1 MAECFFTNGAGLL
14 NKKNFLN
21 SGINK
26 VFSVKL
32 HLLVDVFGGVN
43 LLKDKNSFF
52 LGFFVYLVLSLLLN
66 LLFVFLF
73 SKQAEHLAVD
83 LLHLIPSLMFNELV
97 ESISPSFHDILFL
110 IPIAL
115 TDGIIGGFIGLISG
129 GFLRD
134 KSKGTLCISLMVSF
148 AIFEF
153 VVVKFI
159 PIFTS

>member
-1 MAECFFTNGAGLL
+1 
-14 NKKNFLN
+14 
-21 SGINK
+21 
-26 VFSVKL
+26 
-32 HLLVDVFGGVN
+32 LVDAFGGVN
-43 LLKDKNSFF
+43 LLKYKNSFF
-52 LGFFVYLVLSLLLN
+52 IGFFVFLFLSSLLN

-97 ESISPSFHDILFL
+97 ESISPMFPDILFL

-115 TDGIIGGFIGLISG
+115 TDGIIGGFIGLILG
-129 GFLRD
+129 GYLRD
-134 KSKGTLCISLMVSF
+134 KSKVIFYISLIVSF

-153 VVVKFI
+153 VDVNFI